1 MRTILIAHRDRAVRD
16 RFAAALSDA
25 HHSFVPAGDATEAG
39 VAMAD
44 TGRPMSLLLVDLGL
58 AEDGVALIKRFR
70 LTAGRSVP
78 VVVFSGSI
86 SSASQVAALA
96 AMGISGFVNEHAA
109 TAQVL
114 PALAPH
120 LFPDNFNRRASPRVI
135 LGVPVSYRA
144 GPTLAG
150 AVTLDVG
157 KSGLASRTMDP
168 LPRGAAIQLRFRLPG
183 RGSDIDA
190 TGRVSWSDRK
200 VGMGVRFE
208 HLAGPDQSAID
219 TFVDEH
225 YG

>member
-96 AMGISGFVNEHAA
+96 A
-109 TAQVL
+109 
-114 PALAPH
+114 
-120 LFPDNFNRRASPRVI
+120 
-135 LGVPVSYRA
+135 
-144 GPTLAG
+144 
-150 AVTLDVG
+150 
-157 KSGLASRTMDP
+157 LASRGSSTSM
-168 LPRGAAIQLRFRLPG
+168 PRRLRCCQRWLLTCFLTTSTAERA
-183 RGSDIDA
+183 RAS
-190 TGRVSWSDRK
+190 SWACRCRTAPAQPSQ
-200 VGMGVRFE
+200 
-208 HLAGPDQSAID
+208 AP
-219 TFVDEH
+219 
-225 YG
+225 